1 MKNRKQFFS
10 LLTLA
15 LLSPALLAG
24 CGSKGNDY
32 PNDYSSAYSSVYSGA
47 YINDYPIEGNDWRT
61 TGIIRDSGTITRDGE
76 DTDVL
81 VCVHKA
87 DATFYYDSEDQ
98 TLFDSVDYPI
108 TFGDNVWEVFK
119 GIDFADLNGDGDSD
133 VTMRFDDDGS
143 EMVLI
148 WYWDTESV
156 TFVYQPEASSTGAK
170 KTTDE
175 IYNELLERYYILVSN
190 PDSNMDAANDG
201 EYGVMESAL
210 GLGKDALN
218 GIGYLISDL
227 SGDGVPELVVGS
239 LREYGGEIYALY
251 TLVDNEPKLVFEGWA
266 RNSYIYVNAY
276 VGGSSC
282 FYNRGT
288 SSAAESGLGIFTLS
302 RNGRE
307 LDWQWFYFTY
317 AEDGNFDNVTVYA
330 NTTGSMEPEESEPVD
345 MTPEEYYELFSAPV
359 VESMTDFWGM
369 DCTESGLDLTPFSA
383 FK

>member
-1 MKNRKQFFS
+1 MKKWKKCTIL

-15 LLSPALLAG
+15 LLGLALLAG
-24 CGSKGNDY
+24 CGGKD
-32 PNDYSSAYSSVYSGA
+32 D
-47 YINDYPIEGNDWRT
+47 DYPIEGNDWRT
-61 TGIIRDSGTITRDGE
+61 TGIIRDGGTITRDGE

-98 TLFDSVDYPI
+98 TLFGSVDYPI

-148 WYWDTESV
+148 WYWNPESE
-156 TFVYQPEASSTGAK
+156 TFVYQPEESSTGGR

-175 IYNELLERYYILVSN
+175 IYHELLERFYVLVSD
-190 PDSNMDAANDG
+190 PDGSMDDVGDG
-201 EYGVMESAL
+201 EYGVMEAVQ
-210 GLGKDALN
+210 GMGKDALN
-218 GIGYLISDL
+218 GLGYLVYDL

-239 LREYGGEIYALY
+239 LREYGGEVNALY
-251 TLVDNEPKLVFEGWA
+251 TLVDNEPQLVLEGWA
-266 RNSYIYVNAY
+266 RNSYVYVNSY

-282 FYNRGT
+282 FYNHG
-288 SSAAESGLGIFTLS
+288 SNSAAESGQGIFTLS

-307 LDWQWFYFTY
+307 LEWRRFYFTY
-317 AEDGNFDNVTVYA
+317 AEDGDWDNVTVYT
-330 NTTGSMEPEESEPVD
+330 NTTGSWDPEESEQAD
-345 MTPEEYYELFSAPV
+345 LTLEEYNRMFSTPV
-359 VESMTDFWGM
+359 VESVTDFWGM
-369 DCTESGLDLTPFSA
+369 NCTESGLDLTPFSE
-383 FK
+383 FSSKESQ